1 MGQHPDS
8 RLRAGERTGDP
19 PMKPLPGLPA
29 QSRTHLGHQTVTA
42 HPDPQP
48 SPATTRTCAV
58 AVLEDS
64 LGREHGVREQGV
76 SDQSVEDL
84 AAERPQDAG
93 RLLTAGGHP
102 DHRRDAPEVVELDGE
117 NPVISGPPD
126 GLTLG
131 VEEATADVPH
141 GVAGHEG
148 LVLRG
153 NEREALE
160 YLHRRAEATGTNTH

>member
-1 MGQHPDS
+1 MGQHPHS
-8 RLRAGERTGDP
+8 RLRAGRTHRRSAYE
-19 PMKPLPGLPA
+19 PLPGPLP

-64 LGREHGVREQGV
+64 LGREHGVCEHGV
-76 SDQSVEDL
+76 SDESVEDP

-102 DHRRDAPEVVELDGE
+102 HHRRDAPELVELDGE
-117 NPVISGPPD
+117 DPVISGPPY

-131 VEEATADVPH
+131 VEEATADASALVL
-141 GVAGHEG
+141 GHEE
-148 LVLRG
+148 LVLRW
-153 NEREALE
+153 
-160 YLHRRAEATGTNTH
+160 TQC

>member
-1 MGQHPDS
+1 M
-8 RLRAGERTGDP
+8 
-19 PMKPLPGLPA
+19 
-29 QSRTHLGHQTVTA
+29 HLGHQTVTA

-64 LGREHGVREQGV
+64 LGREHGVCEHGV
-76 SDQSVEDL
+76 SDESVEDP

-117 NPVISGPPD
+117 DPVISGPPD

-131 VEEATADVPH
+131 VEEATADASDRVLGP
-141 GVAGHEG
+141 EC
-148 LVLRG
+148 LVLR
-153 NEREALE
+153 RTQCQALE
-160 YLHRRAEATGTNTH
+160 DLHRRAEAHGTNTHERDVGGSSLS